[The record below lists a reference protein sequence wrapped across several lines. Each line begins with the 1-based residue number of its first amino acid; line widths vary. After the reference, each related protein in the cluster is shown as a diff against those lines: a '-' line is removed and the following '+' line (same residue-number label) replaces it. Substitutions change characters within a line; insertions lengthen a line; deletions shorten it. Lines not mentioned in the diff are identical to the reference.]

1 MNIKTNEI
9 KIHDVDRLA
18 NSLLRVA
25 DKLFQNPKI
34 QSEFEKWQQERQ
46 QKGA

>member
-1 MNIKTNEI
+1 MKITIKEI
-9 KIHDVDRLA
+9 RVHDADRLA

-25 DKLFQNPKI
+25 DKLFQNPEV